1 MKDTSGAHVLGRTSL
16 KRLGIVMVP
25 TVVAAGALTV
35 LMANG
40 AIAVSFAI
48 SGQTAQMTVNKLQG
62 NGFAQYGGIDP
73 GTTNPATAVAVSSFK
88 SAEIDGLCQSV
99 TTNLSGLTGGLLGD
113 YTLTLKAT
121 SANAQNLIIDLQSLN
136 ATEAD
141 FSNMNIGQDAST
153 IDNSAAGASGQKGTF
168 GQTADTATLTGVK
181 QVANATTAGSFDLQ
195 GMSLGISSGN
205 SGCIGAVTNP
215 YEPEPSSK

>member
-1 MKDTSGAHVLGRTSL
+1 MKDTSGAQVLGRTSL

-48 SGQTAQMTVNKLQG
+48 SGQTAQMTVNKLSG
-62 NGFAQYGGIDP
+62 TGFAQYGGVDA

-88 SAEIDGLCQSV
+88 SADIDGLCQSV
-99 TTNLSGLTGGLLGD
+99 TTNLSAITGGLLGD
-113 YTLTLKAT
+113 YTLTLKAN
-121 SANAQNLIIDLQSLN
+121 SATASDLIIDMQSLN
-136 ATEAD
+136 ANEAD

-153 IDNSAAGASGQKGTF
+153 IDNSATGASGAKGTF
-168 GQTADTATLTGVK
+168 GQTADSATLTGVK
-181 QVANATTAGSFDLQ
+181 QVANATTAGSFDLS
-195 GMSLGISSGN
+195 GMSLGITSGN
-205 SGCIGAVTNP
+205 AGCIGPETNP
-215 YEPEPSSK
+215 FEPK